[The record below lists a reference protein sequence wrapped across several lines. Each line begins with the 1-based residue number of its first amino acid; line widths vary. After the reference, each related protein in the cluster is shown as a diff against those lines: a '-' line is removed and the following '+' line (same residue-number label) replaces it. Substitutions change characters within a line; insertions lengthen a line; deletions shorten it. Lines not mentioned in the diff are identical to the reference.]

1 MVPIEL
7 GNRIEAAA
15 GADLVGSGG
24 GRGRGGDRERI
35 GGRGPWGEGRKPSRA
50 NGWWSNGVGNF
61 FLGFLKA
68 RDLPGDSC
76 GAVKLVKVGCTP
88 LERTLGPRG
97 LCVGF
102 LFFLFLFLP
111 SPKSKSCDYEIC
123 DAPSTLP
130 ASYNVIKEW

>member
-1 MVPIEL
+1 L
-7 GNRIEAAA
+7 RQLRARIWWDRAAEGGGEGIGSGSAAA
-15 GADLVGSGG
+15 VPGARGESQAEPTGG
-24 GRGRGGDRERI
+24 G
-35 GGRGPWGEGRKPSRA
+35 
-50 NGWWSNGVGNF
+50 
-61 FLGFLKA
+61 LMA
-68 RDLPGDSC
+68 RDLPGDSR

-88 LERTLGPRG
+88 LQRTLGPRG

-130 ASYNVIKEW
+130 ASYNKEW

>member
-1 MVPIEL
+1 MGWGIFFS
-7 GNRIEAAA
+7 RI
-15 GADLVGSGG
+15 
-24 GRGRGGDRERI
+24 
-35 GGRGPWGEGRKPSRA
+35 
-50 NGWWSNGVGNF
+50 
-61 FLGFLKA
+61 A

-88 LERTLGPRG
+88 LQRTLGPRG